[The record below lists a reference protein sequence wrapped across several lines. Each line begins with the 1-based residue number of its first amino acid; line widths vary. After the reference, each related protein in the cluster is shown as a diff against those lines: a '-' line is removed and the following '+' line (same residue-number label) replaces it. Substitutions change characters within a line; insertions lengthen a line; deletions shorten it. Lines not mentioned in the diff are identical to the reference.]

1 MPADSLEIHVKT
13 AGHVRGFRAGAA
25 VRPTAAPHDRQPNI
39 SYIIPCSSMAS
50 DSSRRS
56 GHVRTKRTHHS
67 LEHAVLALAALAGL
81 PAALALIYLT
91 WGQPFSFEVR
101 WTIAAIILVIWLGSA
116 GMAFQMV
123 THALYLQAN
132 LLGALREG
140 DYSIRGTGARPGS
153 AVDLV
158 MHEINALG
166 DTLQRQ
172 RTEAVE
178 STALLQSVMGA
189 IDVAVFAF
197 DMDEKLV
204 LANPAAQRLLGKQ
217 SVEMLGRHA
226 RDLRLERYLEG
237 ATPRLLDRP
246 FGPES
251 GRLELRRST
260 FRRDGKPHQLLV
272 FADLT
277 RSLREQEQQAW
288 QRIVRVLSHEINN
301 SLTPIKSIAHSIKR
315 MISRVPDVPRAAEI
329 QEGLNLIETRSGA
342 LGRFLR
348 AYAQLARLP
357 KPQQRPVQIA
367 SLAHR
372 IAELENRLPV
382 RVRSAEDVEI
392 TADPDQLEQLLI
404 NIVRNAV
411 DATLETSGSVWIDWE
426 KDDGAL
432 QITIEDEGPGL
443 PDTSNLF
450 VPFFTT
456 KPTGS
461 GIGLALSRQIAEAH
475 GGTLALENRPEA
487 RGCRAILRLPL

>member
-1 MPADSLEIHVKT
+1 MLLLA
-13 AGHVRGFRAGAA
+13 
-25 VRPTAAPHDRQPNI
+25 
-39 SYIIPCSSMAS
+39 II
-50 DSSRRS
+50 
-56 GHVRTKRTHHS
+56 
-67 LEHAVLALAALAGL
+67 AGL
-81 PAALALIYLT
+81 PAGLAVLYLT
-91 WGQPFSFEVR
+91 WGQAYTFEVR
-101 WTIAAIILVIWLGSA
+101 WTLTTVVLVVWIGSA
-116 GMAFQMV
+116 AVAYQMV
-123 THALYLQAN
+123 QRILYLQAN

-140 DYSIRGTGARPGS
+140 DYSIRGTGAKAGS

-158 MHEINALG
+158 MTEINALG

-178 STALLQSVMGA
+178 STALLQSVMAA

-197 DMDEKLV
+197 DMDERLV
-204 LANPAAQRLLGKQ
+204 LVNTAAERLLGQ
-217 SVEMLGRHA
+217 PASRLLGRQA
-226 RDLRLERYLEG
+226 GDLRLHDCLEG
-237 ATPRLLDRP
+237 DTPRLLDRP

-272 FADLT
+272 FADLS
-277 RSLREQEQQAW
+277 RALREEEQQAW

-315 MISRVPDVPRAAEI
+315 MISRVPDIPRAAEI
-329 QEGLNLIETRSGA
+329 QDGLNLIETRSGA

-357 KPQQRPVQIA
+357 KPQQKTVQVMPIA
-367 SLAHR
+367 RR

-382 RVRSAEDVEI
+382 SVRAADDVEI

-404 NIVRNAV
+404 NLVRNAV
-411 DATLETSGSVWIDWE
+411 DATLETSGNVWIDW
-426 KDDGAL
+426 KQVDGSL
-432 QITIEDEGPGL
+432 QITVEDEGPGL

-475 GGTLALENRPEA
+475 GGTLALENRIEA
-487 RGCRAILRLPL
+487 RGCRAILRLPM

>member
-1 MPADSLEIHVKT
+1 MASGSKPAAPGAARTRHVHRSLEQSILLLTIV
-13 AGHVRGFRAGAA
+13 
-25 VRPTAAPHDRQPNI
+25 
-39 SYIIPCSSMAS
+39 
-50 DSSRRS
+50 
-56 GHVRTKRTHHS
+56 
-67 LEHAVLALAALAGL
+67 AGL
-81 PAALALIYLT
+81 PAGLALLYLS
-91 WGQPFSFEVR
+91 WNQPYSFEVR
-101 WTIAAIILVIWLGSA
+101 WTITSIVLAVWIGSA
-116 GMAFQMV
+116 VLAYQMV
-123 THALYLQAN
+123 TRVLFLQAN

-140 DYSIRGTGARPGS
+140 DYSIRGAGARPGS

-158 MHEINALG
+158 LHEINALG

-172 RTEAVE
+172 RTEAIE

-189 IDVAVFAF
+189 IDVAVFAL
-197 DMDEKLV
+197 DMDGRLV
-204 LANPAAQRLLGKQ
+204 LVNPAAERLVGQPSAKLLG
-217 SVEMLGRHA
+217 
-226 RDLRLERYLEG
+226 RDAHQLRLAAYLTGE
-237 ATPRLLDRP
+237 TPRLIDRP

-272 FADLT
+272 FADLS
-277 RSLREQEQQAW
+277 RALREEEQQAW

-315 MISRVPDVPRAAEI
+315 MLSRVPDLPRAAEI
-329 QEGLNLIETRSGA
+329 QDGLNLIETRSGA

-367 SLAHR
+367 PIAHR
-372 IAELENRLPV
+372 IAELENRLPIAV
-382 RVRSAEDVEI
+382 TAHDDVEI
-392 TADPDQLEQLLI
+392 SADPDQIEQLLI

-411 DATLETSGSVWIDWE
+411 DATLETGGRVSIDW
-426 KDDGAL
+426 KSVDGAL
-432 QITIEDEGPGL
+432 QLTVEDEGPGL

-456 KPTGS
+456 KPAGS

-475 GGTLALENRPEA
+475 GGSLALENRTDA
-487 RGCRAILRLPL
+487 RGCRAVLRLPL

>member
-1 MPADSLEIHVKT
+1 MEPAT
-13 AGHVRGFRAGAA
+13 RAAS
-25 VRPTAAPHDRQPNI
+25 RPTH
-39 SYIIPCSSMAS
+39 
-50 DSSRRS
+50 RS
-56 GHVRTKRTHHS
+56 K
-67 LEHAVLALAALAGL
+67 AVHRSVEQSVLLLGIVGGL
-81 PAALALIYLT
+81 PAGLALLGIS
-91 WGQPFSFEVR
+91 WSQPYSFEVR
-101 WTIAAIILVIWLGSA
+101 WTVTVVVLLIWLGSA
-116 GMAFQMV
+116 MIAYQMV
-123 THALYLQAN
+123 QRVLMLQAN

-140 DYSIRGTGARPGS
+140 DYSIRGTGAKRGT

-158 MHEINALG
+158 MTEINALG

-178 STALLQSVMGA
+178 STALLTSVMGA

-204 LANPAAQRLLGKQ
+204 LVNPAGQKLLGKPAA
-217 SVEMLGRHA
+217 ELLGHQA
-226 RDLRLERYLEG
+226 AELKLHDCLIGES
-237 ATPRLLDRP
+237 PRLLERP
-246 FGPES
+246 FGPTS

-260 FRRDGKPHQLLV
+260 FRREGRPHQLLV
-272 FADLT
+272 FADLS
-277 RSLREQEQQAW
+277 RALREQEQEAW

-315 MISRVPDVPRAAEI
+315 MLSRVPDIPRADEI
-329 QEGLNLIETRSGA
+329 QDGLNLIETRSGA

-357 KPQQRPVQIA
+357 KPNMREVQVAPLIQ
-367 SLAHR
+367 R

-382 RVRSAEDVEI
+382 KVQGARDVEL

-404 NIVRNAV
+404 NIIRNAV
-411 DATLETSGSVWIDWE
+411 EATLETEE
-426 KDDGAL
+426 KGEVCVEWKQVDHSL
-432 QITIEDEGPGL
+432 QVVIEDEGPGL

-475 GGTLALENRPEA
+475 GGTLVLENRKDR
-487 RGCRAILRLPL
+487 RGCRAVLQLPL

>member
-1 MPADSLEIHVKT
+1 MAS
-13 AGHVRGFRAGAA
+13 ANNR
-25 VRPTAAPHDRQPNI
+25 RPTPA
-39 SYIIPCSSMAS
+39 
-50 DSSRRS
+50 RS
-56 GHVRTKRTHHS
+56 KHTYRS
-67 LEHAVLALAALAGL
+67 LEHGVLLLATVAGL
-81 PAALALIYLT
+81 PAALTLLYLT
-91 WGQPFSFEVR
+91 WGQSYSFEVR
-101 WTIAAIILVIWLGSA
+101 WLGCAAA
-116 GMAFQMV
+116 AFQMV
-123 THALYLQAN
+123 TRALYLQAN

-158 MHEINALG
+158 MHEINGLG

-197 DMDEKLV
+197 DMDEKLM
-204 LANPAAQRLLGKQ
+204 LANPAAERLIGKR
-217 SVEMLGRHA
+217 SADLLGRHA
-226 RDLRLERYLEG
+226 RELLLDKCLEG

-277 RSLREQEQQAW
+277 RSLREEEQQAW

-301 SLTPIKSIAHSIKR
+301 SLTPIKSIAHSIRR
-315 MISRVPDVPRAAEI
+315 MLSRVPDVPRAAEI
-329 QEGLNLIETRSGA
+329 QEGLNLIETRSGS

-357 KPQQRPVQIA
+357 KPQLRTVQIA
-367 SLAHR
+367 PLAHR
-372 IAELENRLPV
+372 IVELENRLPV
-382 RVRSAEDVEI
+382 TVRATQDADIEI
-392 TADPDQLEQLLI
+392 SADPDQLEQLLI

-411 DATLETSGSVWIDWE
+411 DATLETSGAVWIDWQ
-426 KDDGAL
+426 KDDGSL

-475 GGTLALENRPEA
+475 GGSLALENRVEA
-487 RGCRAILRLPL
+487 RGCRATLRLPL

>member
-1 MPADSLEIHVKT
+1 
-13 AGHVRGFRAGAA
+13 
-25 VRPTAAPHDRQPNI
+25 
-39 SYIIPCSSMAS
+39 
-50 DSSRRS
+50 
-56 GHVRTKRTHHS
+56 
-67 LEHAVLALAALAGL
+67 
-81 PAALALIYLT
+81 
-91 WGQPFSFEVR
+91 
-101 WTIAAIILVIWLGSA
+101 
-116 GMAFQMV
+116 
-123 THALYLQAN
+123 
-132 LLGALREG
+132 
-140 DYSIRGTGARPGS
+140 
-153 AVDLV
+153 

-189 IDVAVFAF
+189 IDVAVFAL
-197 DMDEKLV
+197 DMDGKLV
-204 LANPAAQRLLGKQ
+204 LVNPAGERLMGQSSSKLLGKDAQ
-217 SVEMLGRHA
+217 Q
-226 RDLRLERYLEG
+226 LRLAAYLTG
-237 ATPRLLDRP
+237 DTPRLIDRP

-272 FADLT
+272 FADLS
-277 RSLREQEQQAW
+277 RALREEEQQAW

-315 MISRVPDVPRAAEI
+315 MLSRVPDLPRSSEI
-329 QEGLNLIETRSGA
+329 QDGLNLIETRSGS

-367 SLAHR
+367 PLAHR

-382 RVRSAEDVEI
+382 SVNTGDDVEVS
-392 TADPDQLEQLLI
+392 ADPDQLEQLLI

-411 DATLETSGSVWIDWE
+411 DATLDTSGRVWIDW
-426 KDDGAL
+426 KAVDGSL
-432 QITIEDEGPGL
+432 QVTVEDEGPGL

-456 KPTGS
+456 KPAGS

-475 GGTLALENRPEA
+475 GGTLALENRPEG
-487 RGCRAILRLPL
+487 RGCRAVLRLPL

>member
-1 MPADSLEIHVKT
+1 
-13 AGHVRGFRAGAA
+13 
-25 VRPTAAPHDRQPNI
+25 
-39 SYIIPCSSMAS
+39 MAS
-50 DSSRRS
+50 ANSQAARPHRQR
-56 GHVRTKRTHHS
+56 GTYRS
-67 LEHAVLALAALAGL
+67 LEHSVLALAFTAGL
-81 PAALALIYLT
+81 PAAVALLYLT
-91 WGQPFSFEVR
+91 WGQDYTFEVR
-101 WTIAAIILVIWLGSA
+101 WTITTVVLVVWVGAAAV
-116 GMAFQMV
+116 AFQMV
-123 THALYLQAN
+123 TRALYLQSN

-140 DYSIRGTGARPGS
+140 DYSIRGAGGRPGS

-178 STALLQSVMGA
+178 STALLTSVMGA
-189 IDVAVFAF
+189 IDVGVFAF
-197 DMDEKLV
+197 DRDEKLV
-204 LANPAAQRLLGKQ
+204 LVNPAAERLIGKPAATLLGK
-217 SVEMLGRHA
+217 HA
-226 RDLRLERYLEG
+226 RELRLDQCLEG
-237 ATPRLLDRP
+237 ETPRLLDRP

-277 RSLREQEQQAW
+277 RSLREEEQQAW

-315 MISRVPDVPRAAEI
+315 MISRVPDLPRASEI
-329 QEGLNLIETRSGA
+329 QDGLNLIETRSGA

-357 KPQQRPVQIA
+357 KPQQRNVQIA
-367 SLAHR
+367 PIAHR

-382 RVRSAEDVEI
+382 AVKASEDVEI
-392 TADPDQLEQLLI
+392 SADPDQIEQLLI

-411 DATLETSGSVWIDWE
+411 DATLETSGNVWIDWQ
-426 KDDGAL
+426 KVDGSL
-432 QITIEDEGPGL
+432 QITVDDEGPGL

-475 GGTLALENRPEA
+475 GGSLTLENRIES
-487 RGCRAILRLPL
+487 RGCRATLKLPL